1 MKITN
6 SSSISSISDVSND
19 QVTIVFKSSDKE
31 YTYKVTDLE
40 AWQNDLNDVISE
52 GESVGKFVN
61 RAIGAKIL
69 ELV

>member
-1 MKITN
+1 MQITN
-6 SSSISSISDVSND
+6 SSSISSISDVSD
-19 QVTIVFKSSDKE
+19 DKVTIVFKSSDKE
-31 YTYKVTDLE
+31 YTYRVNDLE
-40 AWQNDLNDVISE
+40 AWENDLNDVISE

>member
-1 MKITN
+1 MQITN
-6 SSSISSISDVSND
+6 SSSISSISDVTNN

-40 AWQNDLNDVISE
+40 AWENDLSDVISE

-61 RAIGAKIL
+61 RAIGAKVL

>member
-6 SSSISSISDVSND
+6 SSSVSSISEVSD
-19 QVTIVFKSSDKE
+19 DKVTIVFKSSDKE
-31 YTYKVTDLE
+31 YTYRVTDVE
-40 AWQNDLNDVISE
+40 AWENDLNDVISE

-69 ELV
+69 EEV